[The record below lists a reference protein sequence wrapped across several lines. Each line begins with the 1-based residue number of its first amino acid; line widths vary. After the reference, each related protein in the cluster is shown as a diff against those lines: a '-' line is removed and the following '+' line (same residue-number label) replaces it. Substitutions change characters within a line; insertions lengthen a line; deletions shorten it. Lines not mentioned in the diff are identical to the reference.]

1 MITTITESN
10 ARDYTIL
17 FSEAVS
23 ELMNHE
29 KEGYAPATQNTAKTN
44 FAIGSVEVASLT
56 AETYEPNKY
65 YRWDESAEKYVL
77 ANEATFD
84 PSVEYL
90 SAPEISSLNQYFSH
104 MQDLGLIN
112 TRYTVLPLDEPTFD
126 IDTNTREITVPK
138 HFRDN
143 GISVQGDE
151 IAEVLVFKV
160 PRYFDFKDLDT
171 SEIFIQWRS
180 STPKEGGFIEGVSVP
195 YFKDVE
201 SEPGYLLFG
210 WPITTNITKTAGT
223 ISFAVRFYNVDNTAN
238 SKKPI
243 SYSLSTL
250 TQTVTVQPAL
260 DLNIV
265 ETAII
270 KDSSSD
276 VVFED
281 EQAFIKSRLTNS
293 NLNGGDPANP
303 PEFVINLNPYN
314 NYNVETNK
322 AIAWLEKDNGFR
334 VAPLTVQVLART
346 VDTGLISYR
355 VVERA
360 LDGTTLSDTIEQGFN
375 YIEVESGEAK
385 IDNITYYVEVA
396 TNVYTPYTGSLDDWA
411 TMTLKPVEGEDNPNF
426 VQLYKRV
433 YEAKLA
439 FEGMYTIIATNTVG
453 GLNSKQTNSYTLW
466 ITGPTMPIFDRN
478 IQTKYITPNFENAV
492 ENLLSVSVTSEDNIT
507 EKDGVTAV
515 DSDFTYQWFKKPL
528 DGSSNFAPINGETN
542 NYIDNSKFVVQE
554 GEEEAEL
561 EPGYYYVE
569 VTNNL
574 NMKKELP
581 YEKDSAIVMDTLS
594 NNSNTARITLP
605 AKPVTNLTVNGVTDY
620 HLAEFE
626 YDRIKSSGLKVAF
639 GYDDDS
645 RVITGDEKDD
655 VTYQW
660 YKYVTDYT
668 NKNYTED
675 QAAANSNT
683 YTKIN
688 TDILL
693 EGETNDTFMP
703 PAEYGIYYCVV
714 TNIYNGDHAD
724 RTTYFC
730 EVIHNNA

>member
-44 FAIGSVEVASLT
+44 FAIGPVEVASLT

-126 IDTNTREITVPK
+126 INTNTREITVPK

-151 IAEVLVFKV
+151 IAEILVFKV
-160 PRYFDFKDLDT
+160 DRYFDFKDLDT

-180 STPKEGGFIEGVSVP
+180 STPKEDGFVEGVSVP

-223 ISFAVRFYNVDNTAN
+223 ISFAVRFYNVDETAN

-281 EQAFIKSRLTNS
+281 EQAFIKTRLVNS

-314 NYNVETNK
+314 NYTVENNYGVG
-322 AIAWLEKDNGFR
+322 WLEKDSTTGFR
-334 VAPLTVQVLART
+334 TAPLTVQVLART

-355 VVERA
+355 VVQRNLTGE
-360 LDGTTLSDTIEQGFN
+360 TVSDAIQQGYQ
-375 YIEVESGEAK
+375 YIEVQSGEEK
-385 IDNITYYVEVA
+385 INNITYYTQLVENA
-396 TNVYTPYTGSLDDWA
+396 YSPYTGSLDDWA
-411 TMTLKPVEGEDNPNF
+411 TITNKPVAPETNPNF
-426 VQLYKRV
+426 IQLYKRV
-433 YEAKLA
+433 YEAKLPC
-439 FEGMYTIIATNTVG
+439 EGIYTIIAINTVG

-466 ITGPTMPIFDRN
+466 IPTPTMPIFNSDIR
-478 IQTKYITPNFENAV
+478 TKYITDEFEDLEAGD
-492 ENLLSVSVTSEDNIT
+492 LLSVDVTSSDNIT
-507 EKDGVTAV
+507 EKDGVTPV
-515 DSDFTYQWFKKPL
+515 SSDFTYQWYKKTL
-528 DGSSNFAPINGETN
+528 AADSNFEAIEGETHS
-542 NYIDNSKFVVQE
+542 YISNDDFRGDDEKF
-554 GEEEAEL
+554 G
-561 EPGYYYVE
+561 PGYYYVE

-574 NMKKELP
+574 NLKKENDQL
-581 YEKDSAIVMDTLS
+581 VLDTLS
-594 NNSNTARITLP
+594 LNSTTARITLA
-605 AKPVTNLTVNGVTDY
+605 AKPVANLTVNGITDY

-626 YDRIKSSGLKVAF
+626 YGRIKTNGLKVAYTF
-639 GYDDDS
+639 EDDN
-645 RVITGDEKDD
+645 RVNTGEEPDG
-655 VTYQW
+655 VSYQW
-660 YKYVTDYT
+660 YKYVVDTEH
-668 NKNYTED
+668 KNYTSD
-675 QAAANSNT
+675 QTAAASNN
-683 YTKIN
+683 YQFVN
-688 TDILL
+688 TDLLL
-693 EGETNDTFMP
+693 EGQTGQAFIP
-703 PAEYGIYYCVV
+703 PEENATYYCIV
-714 TNIYNGDHAD
+714 TNQYNGSFASKM
-724 RTTYFC
+724 TYFC
-730 EVIHNNA
+730 DVHV